1 MRYRLDI
8 EYHGADFSGWQ
19 RQQGKITVQGVLE
32 NAFQVILK
40 QDVLVQGSGRT
51 DAGVHALGQ
60 VAHIDIEES
69 VDPHKIMYSVNA
81 LVRPYR
87 VCLRSMERTA
97 DDFHARF
104 SALKRYYEYRIQN
117 TPYPSV
123 LQKDFV
129 WYVAKNIDT
138 DLMQK
143 AANYML
149 GKHDFSSFRAAE
161 CQAKSPIK
169 TLDHVSIIS
178 LPQMVVCKFEAKSF
192 LHHQVRNMVG
202 TLVQVGL
209 GKISVEKFK
218 DILEA
223 CDRTKAGPTAPP
235 EGLFFVK
242 VDY

>member
-87 VCLRSMERTA
+87 VCLRSMERTS

-104 SALKRYYEYRIQN
+104 SALKRYYEYRRNENEHKI
-117 TPYPSV
+117 YIPSGFW
-123 LQKDFV
+123 L
-129 WYVAKNIDT
+129 YETAT
-138 DLMQK
+138 D
-143 AANYML
+143 
-149 GKHDFSSFRAAE
+149 S
-161 CQAKSPIK
+161 
-169 TLDHVSIIS
+169 
-178 LPQMVVCKFEAKSF
+178 
-192 LHHQVRNMVG
+192 
-202 TLVQVGL
+202 
-209 GKISVEKFK
+209 
-218 DILEA
+218 
-223 CDRTKAGPTAPP
+223 
-235 EGLFFVK
+235 
-242 VDY
+242 